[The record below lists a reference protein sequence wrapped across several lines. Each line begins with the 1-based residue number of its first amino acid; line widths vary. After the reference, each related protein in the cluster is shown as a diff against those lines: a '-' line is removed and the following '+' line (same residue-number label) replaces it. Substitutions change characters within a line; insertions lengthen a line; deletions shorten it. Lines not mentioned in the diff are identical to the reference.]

1 MTFGFLPKLRFALA
15 SHLTAQI
22 EPSEEALAVLTPEM
36 TAAGMIQALADAGLV
51 TEAMRY
57 LALALPRREAVW
69 WACAVRQS
77 LLPAELPT
85 AEAAAW
91 NAAEAWVYQPTEAN
105 RRAAYAPAAAL
116 KFETPGAYAALGVFW
131 SGGSLAPPE
140 AAVVVPP
147 GDALTG
153 SAIGASL
160 LLSCVPGPAKTIN
173 ARHTAALLIGVDIAN
188 GGSGRPAET
197 RSA

>member
-15 SHLTAQI
+15 SHLTDQI
-22 EPSEEALAVLTPEM
+22 EPSAEALPLLTPDL

-69 WACAVRQS
+69 WACVVRQL
-77 LLPAELPT
+77 LLPAEVPP

-91 NAAEAWVYQPTEAN
+91 AAAEAWVYQPTEAN
-105 RRAAYAPAAAL
+105 RRATYAPAAAL
-116 KFETPGAYAALGVFW
+116 KFETPGAYAALGAFW

-153 SAIGASL
+153 SAIGAAL
-160 LLSCVPGPAKTIN
+160 LLSCVPGPAKTIG
-173 ARHTAALLIGVDIAN
+173 ARHTSALMAGVDIAN